1 MARGHENPNGSTG
14 PTSRPAAEKEANRLH
29 PKAKRPSEAVTG
41 AFLMRN
47 VRRSLLRSRRDKADD
62 EDLSGN
68 VGGQARCELER
79 QARIDRLK
87 DGLGQRLSA
96 RTIHRLDIVDP
107 RLAEDRTVAP
117 KAQLDGDL
125 VALMRRAPAGRDGRS
140 DFRRK
145 IDLAAP
151 PFVTMIWSE

>member
-1 MARGHENPNGSTG
+1 
-14 PTSRPAAEKEANRLH
+14 
-29 PKAKRPSEAVTG
+29 
-41 AFLMRN
+41 MRN

-62 EDLSGN
+62 EDLSRN
-68 VGGQARCELER
+68 VGGQERCELER

-87 DGLGQRLSA
+87 DRLGQRLSA
-96 RTIHRLDIVDP
+96 RAIHRLHIVDP

-125 VALMRRAPAGRDGRS
+125 VALMRRSPTGRDGRS

-145 IDLAAP
+145 IDRAAP
-151 PFVTMIWSE
+151 TLVGRYDDLVRIVGIDQHRSCLSADADEGREHGDHEHSRGIPAGCELQL

>member
-1 MARGHENPNGSTG
+1 
-14 PTSRPAAEKEANRLH
+14 
-29 PKAKRPSEAVTG
+29 
-41 AFLMRN
+41 MRN

-96 RTIHRLDIVDP
+96 RAIHRLQIVDP
-107 RLAEDRTVAP
+107 RLAEDRTVAF

-125 VALMRRAPAGRDGRS
+125 IALMWRSPAGRDGRS
-140 DFRRK
+140 DLRRK
-145 IDLAAP
+145 VDRAAAS
-151 PFVTMIWSE
+151 FVCR